1 VLPEYTPRDTAADP
15 THGRGMLGVLAHER
29 RAEHAFYDGRA
40 DGRAQ
45 TMAPA
50 RPQTGMLGV
59 LQRQHD
65 REEEQI
71 EL

>member
-1 VLPEYTPRDTAADP
+1 
-15 THGRGMLGVLAHER
+15 MLAHER
-29 RAEHAFYDGRA
+29 SAEHAYYDDDRGVRA
-40 DGRAQ
+40 A

-50 RPQTGMLGV
+50 RPQTGMLGM

-71 EL
+71 EM

>member
-1 VLPEYTPRDTAADP
+1 
-15 THGRGMLGVLAHER
+15 MLDSPKA
-29 RAEHAFYDGRA
+29 AEHAFYDGRA

-65 REEEQI
+65 REEQI

>member
-1 VLPEYTPRDTAADP
+1 M
-15 THGRGMLGVLAHER
+15 HGRGMLGMLAHER
-29 RAEHAFYDGRA
+29 SAEHAYYGDA
-40 DGRAQ
+40 GRAQ
-45 TMAPA
+45 AVKAAPA

>member
-1 VLPEYTPRDTAADP
+1 MLPEYTPRDTAADP
-15 THGRGMLGVLAHER
+15 KHGRGMLGVLAHER
-29 RAEHAFYDGRA
+29 RADAFYDRA

-65 REEEQI
+65 REEQI